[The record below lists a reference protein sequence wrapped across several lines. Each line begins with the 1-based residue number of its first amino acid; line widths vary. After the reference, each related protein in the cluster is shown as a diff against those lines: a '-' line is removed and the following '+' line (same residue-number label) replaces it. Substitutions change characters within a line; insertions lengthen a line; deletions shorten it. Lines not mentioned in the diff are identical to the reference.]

1 MTKGLITGI
10 FLLVCTC
17 SFAQNDMKQLPK
29 FLPPPP
35 DAFNI
40 VKSADASVGL
50 HTGTAQ
56 IRVPL
61 FEYKAGGQSYPL
73 SVQYSSNGVLV
84 DELPSKVGMNWTFNP
99 GGVITRVIMD
109 DPDETNPLKTPPADA
124 FNLNQLAEYVH
135 FMSLQGT
142 ADGYNTQP
150 DEYQFSV
157 GNLSGK
163 FFYDHNGVLR
173 LSSYSKIKIEK
184 KPSGNTVDWDYKL
197 TDENGIKYFFGGTG
211 AIERAKNQNAG
222 CPRIDY
228 ATFVT
233 VAWHLRRIEY
243 PNGET
248 ATYTYTGYN
257 FTVTDGITQ
266 TIMAQAGDASY
277 PTGFTLYGS
286 IMPPISATTCQTIT
300 NNEAVALQSIS
311 CSNGTAIGFTYTN
324 REDIPNEKAFEHVSL
339 SYGNEIVKKF
349 RFNYVYS
356 NSGGN
361 YQSGVY
367 QAPTYFPINFGQKRL
382 FLMSIQEVDKTN
394 SSSSLSTIID
404 YDDINGLPPRLST
417 SQDHYGYSNGVSNP
431 YYFPK
436 PNLEPVETSVHSE
449 SVGLQI
455 VNNFNTR
462 FGTTFTGNK
471 EPNFNFAKKGTLSK
485 ITYPTGGST
494 SITWEPNSVNK
505 ELQNY
510 PALQNFSLSALGS
523 CPPPGSNCVTR
534 SFEWITLS
542 FQQYVNISFVTGSI
556 GQEDIIHSKAHIYV
570 YNTSNQLI
578 HTYTLGYNQN
588 YYNSYLLSSGT
599 YKIELVSTNNSIP
612 AGLYFSYRPGNTNP
626 QNQNI
631 SIPGLRVKSIFDS
644 DGNGNTVVKN
654 YAYASVNE
662 PEKSSGQIL
671 PVKYY
676 QSFNRLVN
684 YGYYWWDGDP
694 FTLQIVGQVN
704 QTFDKL
710 QSSTNYRSYN
720 GGKSAINY
728 EFVVESVGSSYNNGV
743 VEHKFQTSYNS
754 AAQIIYGNDI
764 PSAPLSDNNFFDGL
778 ELEKNV
784 YKKENNQFKL
794 ISKTVNSWAAD
805 NRNFGWTDGY
815 VVYLKNVSTERLAYN
830 SNDPHKLIDFD
841 IVRYPRYYSWV
852 QLKKQTHYTY
862 DDNNNQ
868 LKVEKDFTYD
878 NINVLKPSS
887 ETTTSSNQSILRKEY
902 KYVPDYLSISG
913 LSSSAQSSSI
923 DMLSKNIYTP
933 LLETKT
939 FRNNN
944 LLSTD
949 RTEFVL
955 WGNGQNLPAYQWSS
969 LFNNP
974 LEKTINFQNYN
985 AGGEVTELSK
995 VNDVPIAYVW
1005 RYNNL
1010 YPVLEAVNCS
1020 SNEIFYESFEEN
1032 PTATNDDY
1040 AKTGKKVKLNV
1051 HTVNF
1056 VRPNAKQ
1063 YEITYHIW
1071 DGTKWVFNKSPYNGS
1086 SFIVTGNKIDEIR
1099 IAPINVV
1106 SIKTYS
1112 YKPYIGVT
1120 SMCDENGKTT
1130 YYEYD
1135 NYNRLS
1141 LVRDQD
1147 YNIVKKICYNYF
1159 GQQQNCITSG
1169 CTNLTAIWQ
1178 STGVTRCQPNATCGV
1193 TGYQESE
1200 EQDVNS
1206 CSPTFGSSRW
1216 VLGAYNPTLCANI
1229 SQEQINVINNGG
1241 IAGLLIKFTLT
1252 SNPTITYTYP
1262 IPTSSGLVGCIPSG
1276 SQNLYNVEIYHSG
1289 QGVPIFAE
1297 YTFGGLTVSGL
1308 PARFKS
1314 RQITSSS
1321 NTLIINN
1328 EIY

>member
-84 DELPSKVGMNWTFNP
+84 DGLPSKVGMNWTFNP

-109 DPDETNPLKTPPADA
+109 DPDETNPLKSPPADA
-124 FNLNQLAEYVH
+124 LNLNQLAEYVH
-135 FMSLQGT
+135 LMSLQGT
-142 ADGYNTQP
+142 TDGYNTQP

-184 KPSGNTVDWDYKL
+184 KQTGSNVDWDFKL

-211 AIERAKNQNAG
+211 AIEQSKNQNAG

-248 ATYTYTGYN
+248 ATYTYIGYN
-257 FTVTDGITQ
+257 FTVTDGISQ

-286 IMPPISATTCQTIT
+286 IMPPISATTCQTVT

-311 CSNGTAIGFTYTN
+311 CSNGTNVSFSYTN
-324 REDIPNEKAFEHVSL
+324 REDIPNEKAYDQVSL
-339 SYGNEIVKKF
+339 SYGTMLVKKF
-349 RFNYVYS
+349 RFSYQYS
-356 NSGGN
+356 NSGGS

-367 QAPTYFPINFGQKRL
+367 QAPTYYPVNFTQKRL
-382 FLMSIQEVDKTN
+382 FLRGIQELEN
-394 SSSSLSTIID
+394 NGSGNLSTLFE
-404 YDDINGLPPRLST
+404 YDDFNGLPPRLST
-417 SQDHYGYSNGVSNP
+417 SQDHYGYFNGVNNT
-431 YYFPK
+431 YYFPQ
-436 PNLEPVETSVHSE
+436 PNLETVETSVNSE
-449 SVGLQI
+449 SVGAQV

-471 EPNFNFAKKGTLSK
+471 EPNFNFAKKGTLTK

-494 SITWEPNSVNK
+494 SIAWESNTVNK
-505 ELQNY
+505 ELQNF
-510 PALQNFSLSALGS
+510 PAIQNFSLSALGT
-523 CPPPGSNCVTR
+523 CPPPGSNCAVT
-534 SFEWITLS
+534 SFQWITVS
-542 FQQYVNISFVTGSI
+542 FQHYLNISFVTGSI
-556 GQEDIIHSKAHIYV
+556 GQEDIIHSKAHFKL
-570 YNTSNQLI
+570 YNTSNELI
-578 HTYTLGYNQN
+578 QSNTLSYNQN
-588 YYNSYLLSSGT
+588 YYNSYLLNPGT
-599 YKIELVSTNNSIP
+599 YKVELSSTNNSIP

-684 YGYYWWDGDP
+684 YGYYLWDGNP

-710 QSSTNYRSYN
+710 QGSTNYRSYN
-720 GGKSAINY
+720 GGKAAINY
-728 EFVVESVGSSYNNGV
+728 EYVVESVGTSNNNGV
-743 VEHKFQTSYNS
+743 VEYKFQTSYNS
-754 AAQIIYGNDI
+754 AGQIIYGNDI

-784 YKKENNQFKL
+784 YKKENNQLKL
-794 ISKTVNSWAAD
+794 VSKTVNNWAAD

-815 VVYLKNVSTERLAYN
+815 VIYLKNVSSERSAYN
-830 SNDPHKLIDFD
+830 SNDPRKLIDFD

-852 QLKKQTHYTY
+852 QLKKQTDYTY

-878 NINVLKPSS
+878 NINVLKPGS
-887 ETTTSSNQSILRKEY
+887 ETTTSSNQSILRKDY

-944 LLSTD
+944 LLSTE
-949 RTEFVL
+949 RSEFGL
-955 WGNGQNLPAYQWSS
+955 WGNGQNLPASKWSA

-985 AGGEVTELSK
+985 ASGAVTELSK
-995 VNDVPIAYVW
+995 VNDVPISYIW

-1020 SNEIFYESFEEN
+1020 SNEIFYESFEEDA
-1032 PTATNDDY
+1032 TAVIDSY
-1040 AKTGKKVKLNV
+1040 SKTGEKVKLNEY
-1051 HTVNF
+1051 TVNF

-1071 DGTKWVFNKSPYNGS
+1071 DGSKWVFNKSPYNGS

-1141 LVRDQD
+1141 LVRDQE
-1147 YNIVKKICYNYF
+1147 YNIIKKICYNYY
-1159 GQQQNCITSG
+1159 GQPQICLSSG
-1169 CTNLTAIWQ
+1169 CTNVNPIWQ
-1178 STGVTRCQPNATCGV
+1178 TTGVTRCQPNASCGL

-1200 EQDVNS
+1200 EQDINS
-1206 CSPTFGSSRW
+1206 CSPGFGSSRW
-1216 VLGAYNPTLCANI
+1216 VLGSYNPSLCSSSTQQMQI
-1229 SQEQINVINNGG
+1229 SVINN
-1241 IAGLLIKFTLT
+1241 IAATGLFVKYTLV
-1252 SNPTITYTYP
+1252 SNPTIVYTFS
-1262 IPTSSGLVGCIPSG
+1262 IPSSSGVIGCIPVGTKTS
-1276 SQNLYNVEIYHSG
+1276 YNIEIYHLG
-1289 QGVPIFAE
+1289 QGLPTFAG
-1297 YTFGGLTVSGL
+1297 YTIGGLTITGL
-1308 PARFKS
+1308 PAQFNNMV
-1314 RQITSSS
+1314 INSST
-1321 NTLIINN
+1321 NTISISD